1 MGVISVHKIFFAAVG
16 ALWAVAGVPAQTPA
30 PQSRDVIMIEGMVRN
45 STGEPIG
52 NASVILEEK
61 DQPKPT
67 ETTTNSD
74 GTFVFTPE
82 HPGTFKIT
90 AKKSGFRDAVVE
102 GLALS
107 PGEKKRVNL
116 VLENPGAA
124 HNSAMEFDDRPN
136 FTVAGVTD
144 YTAAGG
150 HGADTSLRTSESLA
164 RETLALKSEKSATS
178 SGADAKT
185 ETKLR
190 EALAQSPNSF
200 ETNHKLGEFYFS
212 LGRYK
217 EAIPPLEAAN
227 NVNPADLSNGYDLAA
242 AYKFEGELTKASLQV
257 EKMLAKTN
265 RAELH
270 RLLGDIQE
278 RSGDS
283 LQAVR
288 EYEAAVKLDPSERNY
303 FEWGAELLLHRAI
316 VPAIEVFTKGNAAH
330 PKSARMLAGL
340 GAALY
345 ASGRYEEA
353 AFRLCAASDLKPSDE
368 LPYLFLGKME
378 KAAQSPL
385 PCGEDK
391 LGRFARE
398 QPGNA
403 LANYYY
409 AVALWKRNKALPK
422 SPGMQQAEKLLAK
435 AVTIDPKCGDAYVQ
449 LGTLYAARDEMPEA
463 IRSYQKAIEA
473 SPQLGEAHYRLGQA
487 YKRSGDNVRAQ
498 QELQAY
504 EQSEKAQTAE
514 LERQRRE
521 LQQFLVV
528 LKDTSH

>member
-1 MGVISVHKIFFAAVG
+1 MGVISVHKIICAAVW
-16 ALWAVAGVPAQTPA
+16 ALCAAAAVPAQTPS

-45 STGEPIG
+45 SAGEPIG
-52 NASVILEEK
+52 NASVVLEEK
-61 DQPKPT
+61 DQPKPS

-74 GTFVFTPE
+74 GTFVFTPD
-82 HPGTFKIT
+82 HPGTFRIT

-124 HNSAMEFDDRPN
+124 HTSAMEFDDKPN

-164 RETLALKSEKSATS
+164 RETSALTGRDKTPSAGDRALESRLQGT
-178 SGADAKT
+178 
-185 ETKLR
+185 
-190 EALAQSPNSF
+190 LAQSPNSF
-200 ETNHKLGEFYFS
+200 EARRKLGEFYLS
-212 LGRYK
+212 QARYQ
-217 EAIPPLEAAN
+217 EAIPLLETAN
-227 NVNPADLSNGYDLAA
+227 KIHPDDFENSFDLAT
-242 AYKFEGELTKASLQV
+242 AYKSRGDLAKARQLV
-257 EKMLAKTN
+257 EKLLATTN

-288 EYEAAVKLDPSERNY
+288 EYEAAVKLDPNEQNY

-316 VPAIEVFTKGNAAH
+316 VPAIEVFTKGNALH
-330 PKSARMLAGL
+330 SKSARMLAGL

-353 AFRLCAASDLKPSDE
+353 ASRLCAASELKPSDE
-368 LPYLFLGKME
+368 LAYLFLGKME
-378 KAAQSPL
+378 KAAQAPL
-385 PCGEDK
+385 PCGEEK
-391 LGRFARE
+391 LARFAAE

-409 AVALWKRNKALPK
+409 AVALWKRNKT
-422 SPGMQQAEKLLAK
+422 SPNSAPVQQAEQLLAK

-449 LGTLYAARDEMPEA
+449 LGTLHAARDEMPEA

-504 EQSEKAQTAE
+504 EQFEKVQTAE
-514 LERQRRE
+514 VERERRE

-528 LKDTSH
+528 LKEGSR

>member
-1 MGVISVHKIFFAAVG
+1 MGVISVNKIIFAAVW
-16 ALWAVAGVPAQTPA
+16 AMWAVAGVPAQTPA

-52 NASVILEEK
+52 NASVVLEEK

-67 ETTTNSD
+67 ETTTNTD
-74 GTFVFTPE
+74 GAFVFTPE
-82 HPGTFKIT
+82 HPGIFKIT

-124 HNSAMEFDDRPN
+124 HSSAMEFDDEPN

-164 RETLALKSEKSATS
+164 RETLALKSEESKTPSA
-178 SGADAKT
+178 ADNET
-185 ETKLR
+185 ETRLR
-190 EALAQSPNSF
+190 QALAQSPNSF
-200 ETNHKLGEFYFS
+200 EANRKLGEFYFS
-212 LGRYK
+212 LARYR
-217 EAIPPLEAAN
+217 EALPLLEAAN
-227 NVNPADLSNGYDLAA
+227 NFNPADFGNGYDLAA
-242 AYKFEGELTKASLQV
+242 AYKFEGKWTKARQLV
-257 EKMLAKTN
+257 EKMLATTN

-278 RSGDS
+278 RSGDP

-288 EYEAAVKLDPSERNY
+288 EYEAAARLDPSEQNY

-316 VPAIEVFTKGNAAH
+316 LPAIEVFTKGNAAH
-330 PKSARMLAGL
+330 PRSSRMLAGL

-353 AFRLCAASDLKPSDE
+353 ASRLCAASDLKPSDE

-378 KAAQSPL
+378 KAAQAPL
-385 PCGEDK
+385 PCGEEK
-391 LGRFARE
+391 LARFARE

-409 AVALWKRNKALPK
+409 AVALWKRNKTFPK
-422 SPGMQQAEKLLAK
+422 SLGMQQAEQLLAK

-449 LGTLYAARDEMPEA
+449 LGTLYAALDEMPEA
-463 IRSYQKAIEA
+463 IRFTRR
-473 SPQLGEAHYRLGQA
+473 RLRRVRSWARRITDWGKPTSVRVMGCVRSRSCRLTSSLR
-487 YKRSGDNVRAQ
+487 KRKLR
-498 QELQAY
+498 
-504 EQSEKAQTAE
+504 K
-514 LERQRRE
+514 
-521 LQQFLVV
+521 
-528 LKDTSH
+528 